1 MRQQEI
7 EVLEGA
13 LMSGI
18 ERIFERLLDDS
29 PVWRRR
35 LRGAETEIVQQAVG
49 AGVAVA
55 LDKILMNPFPRRGQP
70 RAIMNNA
77 RPLIRNAVEQELLKL
92 L

>member
-1 MRQQEI
+1 MKQQEI

-29 PVWRRR
+29 PEWRRR
-35 LRGAETEIVQQAVG
+35 LRGADTEIVQEAAS
-49 AGVAVA
+49 AGFAVA

-77 RPLIRNAVEQELLKL
+77 RPLIRNAIEQELLKL